1 MSNSYQGIE
10 DNSLPLI
17 PKPSLQQ
24 YENFQIYHLVC
35 VDEVKQTFVNNVV
48 TNTQVKKQQSFL
60 AIQAYSTVPIIA
72 DFVEIVNNYP

>member
-24 YENFQIYHLVC
+24 YDNFQIYDICCL
-35 VDEVKQTFVNNVV
+35 DDLENPNMIGDG
-48 TNTQVKKQQSFL
+48 FL
-60 AIQAYSTVPIIA
+60 AIQAYSVEPITC
-72 DFVEIVNNYP
+72 DFIQIVNSYH